1 MMLYPATEN
10 EFANNGYGVLSD
22 AVSCIVTEERNGA
35 YELEMQYPLTG
46 IHYAQIKNNCIILAK
61 PNVTDVPQPF
71 RIYRI
76 SKPLNGIITVSAA
89 HISYDL
95 AGIVLSPFSAS
106 SVGEALVGIANNSS
120 TPNPFT
126 FWTDK
131 STTGNF
137 SLLIPQSVR
146 SIMGGSAGSLLDVY
160 GGEYAYDRYTVRL
173 YNQRGSDNG
182 VTIRY
187 GKNLTDINQEENIQ
201 NVYTGVYPYW
211 NGAENDLVTL
221 PEKIINAPGTYSVTR
236 IMALDLTQDFEEKP
250 SVDDLRTRAEK
261 YVSDNKIG
269 VPTVSLTV
277 SFVPLEQTEEYKD
290 RAVLER
296 VSLCDTVHVQFEQLG
311 VDAQAEVIKTV
322 YDVLGEKYQSIELGD
337 AQTNIADTIA
347 QQQQAI
353 NGTSSQ
359 IRAAVEN
366 GTNWIVNGKGYMV
379 AVKDDAGNW
388 KEICSLNVPD
398 LATATKV
405 WRWNNGGFG
414 YSGTG
419 YNGPYTLAI
428 TQDGAIVA
436 DFITTGTLTANII
449 KAGILQS
456 LNGNTSINMETGD
469 CNMNGTFTSNADF
482 ASGCRFVMGGG
493 GFSIYSDQFS
503 PNQYIGGT
511 ALYVYGDTGDIFV
524 MTRAQNFQ
532 VYRFEDDSIAG
543 GLWLNG
549 NNECQLD
556 VDRVIANTGV
566 WVKGELSSE
575 QTFWHQGKLVV
586 WKTVT
591 IDGQQMEILA
601 RG

>member
-250 SVDDLRTRAEK
+250 SVDDLRTRADK

-469 CNMNGTFTSNADF
+469 CNMNGVFTALNDF
-482 ASGCRFVMGGG
+482 LGGCSFSLGGSGMDVRHG
-493 GFSIYSDQFS
+493 DT
-503 PNQYIGGT
+503 YIGGVSVVS
-511 ALYVYGDTGDIFV
+511 YDNVYPVTLIRGH
-524 MTRAQNFQ
+524 NLQ
-532 VYRFEDDSIAG
+532 VYDGVTDTIRG
-543 GLWLNG
+543 GLYQNA
-549 NNECQLD
+549 NAECQLD